1 MSILSITVIIVGIL
15 FVRAELLSAL
25 YEKEIREATQ
35 AYEAQQQELA
45 LLHREA
51 LAFEKE
57 SARRYLQCGR

>member
-1 MSILSITVIIVGIL
+1 MSILSIIVIIVGIL

-35 AYEAQQQELA
+35 AYEVQLQA
-45 LLHREA
+45 LTLSKQEA

-57 SARRYLQCGR
+57 SACGYLKHGR